1 MSQKRR
7 LKSFSLF
14 ELLIYISILSIVLIS
29 LSNFFWPIKK
39 SFLYSSALL
48 ELERNLNS
56 ALSVISYNIR
66 QAEGINF
73 CAGGSY
79 LDLKMSDASIDPTVF
94 SLNNGVIYIK
104 QNGES
109 QYPLTGNKI
118 YVDSL
123 SFEEMT
129 NPSPAKPSVKIVI
142 SAHYIGP
149 GREVSEL
156 QRTVRSTVG
165 LR

>member
-1 MSQKRR
+1 MSQKRK

-66 QAEGINF
+66 QAESINS
-73 CAGGSY
+73 CSGSD
-79 LDLKMSDASIDPTVF
+79 LDLKMSNASIDPTVF

-109 QYPLTGNKI
+109 QYSLTGNKI

-123 SFEEMT
+123 SFEEII

-149 GREVSEL
+149 GRKVSEL
-156 QRTVRSTVG
+156 QRTVQSVVG